1 MIAELFLSE
10 DDTLH
15 LSAFSPK
22 RYYRL
27 KWALVQKQSVGTF
40 LSFVMLQLLPKLP
53 FWAKLCEGVG
63 VKNRTRKRAPEGRA
77 DIPSVPVQ
85 ASGHKKY

>member
-1 MIAELFLSE
+1 MRLLFLYRYAPIS
-10 DDTLH
+10 
-15 LSAFSPK
+15 FSFNK
-22 RYYRL
+22 RKL
-27 KWALVQKQSVGTF
+27 ALVQQQSMGTF
-40 LSFVMLQLLPKLP
+40 LSFVMMQLLPKLP
-53 FWAKLCEGVG
+53 FRAKLCEGGG